1 MFKEFIIRWSNA
13 MRTLIPMKTV
23 IFYSHTFL
31 GCRHPPHQSDYNY
44 LNYSLLFQEV
54 LKQFL
59 TSLSNL
65 ILDLISNDCLFCYV
79 HFCNSLGV
87 YNNEDFFPPNVRLTH
102 VAIVTWFNSSYR
114 LSPILTFWNFSA
126 FFIVFFKLLWRENLI
141 IEKLKK
147 LYLFTFILS

>member
-1 MFKEFIIRWSNA
+1 
-13 MRTLIPMKTV
+13 MKQCHENLNSDENRDILQPYFFWMPT
-23 IFYSHTFL
+23 S
-31 GCRHPPHQSDYNY
+31 PHQSDYNY